1 MTINCAYWIDGFCQN
16 HYYGGRPSRGTCKTL
31 CPEYKV
37 QQLTQE
43 GASIPDGL
51 PNLKPKDP
59 ERSRGLGDTVKKII
73 ETVSF
78 GKIKQK
84 KGCGCKKRQ
93 EKLNELFPYK
103 DKTDVD
109 AT

>member
-1 MTINCAYWIDGFCQN
+1 
-16 HYYGGRPSRGTCKTL
+16 
-31 CPEYKV
+31 
-37 QQLTQE
+37 
-43 GASIPDGL
+43 
-51 PNLKPKDP
+51 
-59 ERSRGLGDTVKKII
+59 VKKII